1 MTRARSLIEQA
12 TQDTE
17 IQWQGWGLNERLVN
31 SCADLC
37 YPSIKMRGEKNSSDI
52 SLDVVLNCNKKT
64 SGCVTLPKYHIQISQ
79 QLQPPKKTFSEQL
92 DFPAPERRTITGT
105 QAEPIPADRRA
116 HRRNEV
122 PRRCPSGAQVP
133 GLMTI
138 RKEKTKEPPLGNW
151 PTPLRLRSCLLRE
164 WMGSACLR
172 IQSTK
177 GVEGE
182 VAQCDVC
189 KYDKPLQYYSFSFGK
204 PFRQEMI
211 TDPWY
216 VNDRNAEISIWVNS
230 CIFQPWNENLSVH
243 IPIRTWKHYGA
254 ISWLLC

>member
-1 MTRARSLIEQA
+1 
-12 TQDTE
+12 
-17 IQWQGWGLNERLVN
+17 
-31 SCADLC
+31 
-37 YPSIKMRGEKNSSDI
+37 MRGKKNSSDI

-138 RKEKTKEPPLGNW
+138 RKRENKRTSPGELAHSTQAPLLPSQRMNGI
-151 PTPLRLRSCLLRE
+151 CLF
-164 WMGSACLR
+164 AN
-172 IQSTK
+172 
-177 GVEGE
+177 
-182 VAQCDVC
+182 
-189 KYDKPLQYYSFSFGK
+189 P
-204 PFRQEMI
+204 
-211 TDPWY
+211 
-216 VNDRNAEISIWVNS
+216 
-230 CIFQPWNENLSVH
+230 
-243 IPIRTWKHYGA
+243 KHQGG
-254 ISWLLC
+254 